1 MCMFS
6 SCRDCAEGQ
15 METAA
20 PFTPTASLAAHQREA
35 NLSEHIRPE
44 TSPGKPTRAGILPW
58 IPNGSHLH
66 VFWHQNPYLLLPCV
80 PWDKPRVENKQFP
93 PAGSPPICPQPRTL
107 PSAPHSPITPLYC
120 SLSPQF
126 SWGSGAGTKFGSS
139 LSEFPMPGTQ

>member
-1 MCMFS
+1 
-6 SCRDCAEGQ
+6 

-93 PAGSPPICPQPRTL
+93 PAGSPANL
-107 PSAPHSPITPLYC
+107 LHS
-120 SLSPQF
+120 
-126 SWGSGAGTKFGSS
+126 SS
-139 LSEFPMPGTQ
+139 TVLCQI